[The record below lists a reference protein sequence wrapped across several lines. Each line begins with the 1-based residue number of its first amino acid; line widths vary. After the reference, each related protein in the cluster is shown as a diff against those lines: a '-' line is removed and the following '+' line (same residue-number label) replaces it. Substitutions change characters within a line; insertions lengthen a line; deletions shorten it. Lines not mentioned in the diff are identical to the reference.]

1 LFILNSGRF
10 AFEKFRRPHQGSQ
23 TDYKIASKWMASGLF
38 SYSRIEH
45 IDSSDPDSSWLADAM
60 IRNDA
65 WRNLTLIWECQF
77 FSLASNVPLLSASR
91 NFLGMR
97 ASYRF

>member
-1 LFILNSGRF
+1 V
-10 AFEKFRRPHQGSQ
+10 
-23 TDYKIASKWMASGLF
+23 ASGLF
-38 SYSRIEH
+38 AYSRIQH
-45 IDSSDPDSSWLADAM
+45 IDNSELDNSWLADAM
-60 IRNDA
+60 IRYEVL
-65 WRNLTLIWECQF
+65 RNLTLIWEYQF